1 MLKDI
6 EDFYKKTKLMKIS
19 LPKGKAPIEYIHV
32 FHKEYPRFYS
42 IKLPYSSKG
51 SKYSEYDKLLNIRKS
66 VRLFSNKFI
75 SIQTL
80 GNIFKTCAIIKNNPE
95 RRCYPSAGARF
106 PIEIYLVAFRIKNLK
121 PGAYHLNI
129 KKFSLELLLKANLRK
144 YEPELVS
151 PFLKNTAGII
161 ILTSAISRS
170 EVKYGYKSYPFS
182 LLEAGHISQNILLS
196 CTKYNVGSCPVG
208 GFINDTITRIL
219 DLTDDEIPLETIGF
233 GYSI

>member
-1 MLKDI
+1 MLKDV
-6 EDFYKKTKLMKIS
+6 EEFYKKTKLTEIS

-42 IKLPYSSKG
+42 IKLPRSSKG
-51 SKYSEYDKLLNIRKS
+51 GEYNKLLNTRKS

-80 GNIFKTCAIIKNNPE
+80 ANIFKSCAIIKNNPE
-95 RRCYPSAGARF
+95 RRCYPSAGVRF

-129 KKFSLELLLKANLRK
+129 KKFSLELLLKTNLRK
-144 YEPELVS
+144 YEQELVS
-151 PFLKNTAGII
+151 PFLNNTAGII

-208 GFINDTITRIL
+208 
-219 DLTDDEIPLETIGF
+219 
-233 GYSI
+233 